1 MRFHPKDQLFIAQL
15 YLKMSM
21 NNLVTAKPYLAKQID
36 KKYNTIRESY
46 KFYTLTF
53 PYFTDIY
60 YSWYTNINNRNI

>member
-36 KKYNTIRESY
+36 KKIQYNSRI
-46 KFYTLTF
+46 LQ
-53 PYFTDIY
+53 I
-60 YSWYTNINNRNI
+60 